1 MARKFTLESQGGYI
15 ELDDP
20 DKKERDDESL
30 AASLRDE
37 PNAEE
42 DAKR

>member
-1 MARKFTLESQGGYI
+1 MARKFTPKSQGGYI

-30 AASLRDE
+30 AASIRDDA
-37 PNAEE
+37 NAGE